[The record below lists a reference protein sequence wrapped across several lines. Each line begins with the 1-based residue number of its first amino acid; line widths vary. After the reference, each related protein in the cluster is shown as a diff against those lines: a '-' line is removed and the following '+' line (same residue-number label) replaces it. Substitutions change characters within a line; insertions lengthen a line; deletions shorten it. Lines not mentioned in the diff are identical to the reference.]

1 MLTGVSD
8 RAQGLPRAPRTG
20 YQKNRK
26 DLPTCPLV
34 EGIIFIRNPH
44 FSPLCRSIS
53 PFFLSPHQ
61 ETPSSFRLSSIGEE
75 FLTPGPWPG
84 RKLPHKGDKMARLY
98 RFFFLPYIRDPFLC
112 VCGSDDEEK
121 KRKKKR
127 RKNRTRLL
135 IMRVEEISFCE
146 ASTRLFLWKKAFLL
160 YLAPMI
166 IFPFKIFLRD
176 TRNRMETEREHN
188 GHLFSNRI
196 GVIGVATGLRSMGQR
211 KWEEFGTILVFLRIL
226 KNINLKKIYFS
237 KAYDYFYPMIQ
248 HGRIN
253 ILIICSYRSINGK
266 IISQHIYIYPDITNI

>member
-1 MLTGVSD
+1 
-8 RAQGLPRAPRTG
+8 
-20 YQKNRK
+20 
-26 DLPTCPLV
+26 
-34 EGIIFIRNPH
+34 
-44 FSPLCRSIS
+44 
-53 PFFLSPHQ
+53 
-61 ETPSSFRLSSIGEE
+61 
-75 FLTPGPWPG
+75 
-84 RKLPHKGDKMARLY
+84 
-98 RFFFLPYIRDPFLC
+98 
-112 VCGSDDEEK
+112 
-121 KRKKKR
+121 
-127 RKNRTRLL
+127 
-135 IMRVEEISFCE
+135 
-146 ASTRLFLWKKAFLL
+146 
-160 YLAPMI
+160 MI

>member
-98 RFFFLPYIRDPFLC
+98 RFFFFFPISETLSSAYVDQMM
-112 VCGSDDEEK
+112 
-121 KRKKKR
+121 KRKK
-127 RKNRTRLL
+127 
-135 IMRVEEISFCE
+135 E
-146 ASTRLFLWKKAFLL
+146 KKKGE
-160 YLAPMI
+160 
-166 IFPFKIFLRD
+166 KI
-176 TRNRMETEREHN
+176 
-188 GHLFSNRI
+188 GP
-196 GVIGVATGLRSMGQR
+196 V
-211 KWEEFGTILVFLRIL
+211 
-226 KNINLKKIYFS
+226 
-237 KAYDYFYPMIQ
+237 
-248 HGRIN
+248 
-253 ILIICSYRSINGK
+253 C
-266 IISQHIYIYPDITNI
+266 